1 LHEQH
6 ADLGRLAVDLPEAT
20 RRDAVGCRRVP
31 IQTEVLVVRREAQ
44 RALWIAEEERLL
56 QAQELGRYPKAVDLE
71 VVNGSHRHPAS
82 IGTRVHLTDPN
93 SAPRPCHGQNCRSS
107 FGVRPRSPAHYTP
120 LEGHSKRARG
130 LGKRCNLRPDCWR
143 GCSCHCSCRRA
154 LPCADVRGR
163 SKTHVTPYTERRR
176 TATDAIMAA
185 WQCAGPAL
193 SDRCALARGGRGAA
207 CTLVAAAMLDHHF
220 DHPCRCS
227 GRFATVRWRRAS
239 GQGHR
244 LVAMAPLSRSQSVR
258 MSRRV
263 SRLPAISSGD
273 WSV

>member
-1 LHEQH
+1 VSRAE
-6 ADLGRLAVDLPEAT
+6 LPFE
-20 RRDAVGCRRVP
+20 
-31 IQTEVLVVRREAQ
+31 LWREAPES
-44 RALWIAEEERLL
+44 R
-56 QAQELGRYPKAVDLE
+56 
-71 VVNGSHRHPAS
+71 SRH
-82 IGTRVHLTDPN
+82 
-93 SAPRPCHGQNCRSS
+93 
-107 FGVRPRSPAHYTP
+107 P
-120 LEGHSKRARG
+120 LEGRSKRARG

-185 WQCAGPAL
+185 SQCAGPAL